1 MIDKGFLI
9 ESSQIFTILTDISS
23 WPCALL
29 ISRDLIIF
37 SMSLSEKLIDVNL
50 ASVSKSSELGKE
62 LLLLRGVHL
71 EAKKLIIKVISFF

>member
-9 ESSQIFTILTDISS
+9 ESPQIFTILTDISS

-29 ISRDLIIF
+29 RSRDLIIF

-50 ASVSKSSELGKE
+50 ASVSKSCELGKE
-62 LLLLRGVHL
+62 LLLLRSAHL
-71 EAKKLIIKVISFF
+71 GAKNVFK